1 MSCFSCS
8 PFLCRQRG
16 GGAVADE
23 SDEEVVRR
31 NDSEEFVI
39 RRQPSIPSPATSRGT
54 SGRPK

>member
-8 PFLCRQRG
+8 PFMCRQRG
-16 GGAVADE
+16 GAADD
-23 SDEEVVRR
+23 SDDDEVVRR

-39 RRQPSIPSPATSRGT
+39 RRQPSIPSPATSRST